1 MKKSTDQLYK
11 VNIGSAINKSEGWIN
26 LDIDCKSVVDVV
38 GDGKFFRPYTV
49 LWVPKVDII
58 RCSHVLE
65 HFFPSEVPYILKLY
79 YKYLKEGGDLII
91 GVPDLDIVIEI
102 IQGNI
107 YIFRNKIL
115 ILLHLIACIVRFM
128 HSPLRTRISI

>member
-1 MKKSTDQLYK
+1 

-26 LDIDCKSVVDVV
+26 LDIERKSGVDIV

-49 LWVPKVDII
+49 LGVPKVNII
-58 RCSHVLE
+58 RCSHVLDN
-65 HFFPSEVPYILKLY
+65 FFPSEIPYILKLY
-79 YKYLKEGGDLII
+79 YKYLKEGGELII

-107 YIFRNKIL
+107 YIFGNKIL

-128 HSPLRTRISI
+128 HSPLRMRISI